1 MKTQKQ
7 NKKNVKYKKR
17 KTTKRKRKTRT
28 ANRNTKK
35 LDRTILGTG
44 ILGTGA
50 SGCVI
55 DSLSCGKLSR
65 ENGYVAKILNKNV
78 DINIPLQNKLAEID
92 PDNKRF
98 NRYYLPR
105 EYDCEIEGFIN
116 NADIKACLQK
126 GLQLDKHNIVFQRY
140 LVPLEESHT
149 SKQQMT
155 KSQYRYLRE
164 SLDILRENK
173 ILHNDLP
180 DNVMIDPYDNMPRII
195 DWDNASFIDNESFA
209 MMDYNAF
216 LYHYKAI
223 K

>member
-1 MKTQKQ
+1 MKTRT
-7 NKKNVKYKKR
+7 KKR
-17 KTTKRKRKTRT
+17 KTKTKIK
-28 ANRNTKK
+28 TKK
-35 LDRTILGTG
+35 RIYNKYKRGG
-44 ILGTGA
+44 NILGTGA

-98 NRYYLPR
+98 NRYHK
-105 EYDCEIEGFIN
+105 DDTCEIEGIIN
-116 NADIKACLQK
+116 NTDIKACLQK
-126 GLQLDKHNIVFQRY
+126 GLKLDKHNIVFQRY

-164 SLDILRENK
+164 SLDILHKNK

-195 DWDNASFIDNESFA
+195 DWDNASFFDNDSFA
-209 MMDYNAF
+209 AIDYNAF
-216 LYHYKAI
+216 VHRYQVK

>member
-1 MKTQKQ
+1 MKT
-7 NKKNVKYKKR
+7 KKRTMKPKKRKIKTKKCMYKKR
-17 KTTKRKRKTRT
+17 KMK
-28 ANRNTKK
+28 APK
-35 LDRTILGTG
+35 LDRTILGAG

-55 DSLSCGKLSR
+55 DSISCGKLSR
-65 ENGYVAKILNKNV
+65 ENGYVAKILNQDV

-98 NRYYLPR
+98 NRYYLPKD
-105 EYDCEIEGFIN
+105 YTCEIEGITN

-126 GLQLDKHNIVFQRY
+126 GLQLNAANIVFQRH
-140 LVPLEESHT
+140 LVPLESSNTTKH
-149 SKQQMT
+149 QMT

-164 SLDILRENK
+164 SLDILHKNK

-180 DNVMIDPYDNMPRII
+180 DNVMIDPDDNMPRII

-209 MMDYNAF
+209 AIDYNAF
-216 LYHYKAI
+216 LNHYQVK